1 MTTPYDRTLALFQTR
16 DLLEA
21 LVVAPDDIAH
31 RSVRE
36 EALRL
41 LEHYPLDAHIRLTGM
56 ALPDMWDP
64 MRK

>member
-1 MTTPYDRTLALFQTR
+1 MTTPYERTLALFQTR
-16 DLLEA
+16 DLLKA

-31 RSVRE
+31 RAVRE

-41 LEHYPLDAHIRLTGM
+41 LEHYPLNAHIQLTAM
-56 ALPDMWDP
+56 ELPKMWDP